1 LETGAVQA
9 KGLESKMTMLSN
21 ISRKGLVG
29 GIAAATLATSLA
41 AFTPTTASAGGWG
54 NRGWHGGGGGW
65 HGGYRRGG
73 GWGGPGLVGGLALGA
88 LAAGAAGAY
97 AYNGYPAYGY
107 GGCYL
112 TRQRVWDGWGYS
124 WRNVRVCD

>member
-65 HGGYRRGG
+65 
-73 GWGGPGLVGGLALGA
+73 GGPGLVGGLALGA